1 MSSPNHAELRSSL
14 QVLTSYV
21 ALDKEMTCRHA
32 QWLIVIKKKANSR
45 RPLRPKAATRH
56 GLRPLTPEPGTPAST
71 PTANAETWHPAT
83 DPPPPPTPPPQTK
96 PRVRT
101 KP

>member
-56 GLRPLTPEPGTPAST
+56 GLRPLTPEPGTPALT
-71 PTANAETWHPAT
+71 PTANPRTRHPAWTPTANPGTWQPGT
-83 DPPPPPTPPPQTK
+83 DPD
-96 PRVRT
+96 R
-101 KP
+101 